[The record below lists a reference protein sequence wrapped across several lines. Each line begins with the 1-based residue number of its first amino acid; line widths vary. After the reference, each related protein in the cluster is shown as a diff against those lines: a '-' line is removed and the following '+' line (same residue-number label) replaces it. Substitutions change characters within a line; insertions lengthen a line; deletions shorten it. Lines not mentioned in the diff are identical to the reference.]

1 MADHHPGAGGESLS
15 QGSLIVLFEDPFWI
29 GLFELADR
37 EGLRVCKVT
46 FGAEPSEREIMEFID
61 RNGHRLRYSQAVDTS
76 TTLENRKNPKR
87 LLREARRQTI
97 PQGIGTKS
105 QQALRQQQEQNKT
118 VRLQRSKAE
127 REAEQQRRFELRQA
141 KKKEKHRGH

>member
-1 MADHHPGAGGESLS
+1 LT
-15 QGSLIVLFEDPFWI
+15 VLFEDPFWI

-87 LLREARRQTI
+87 QLREARRQTI

-141 KKKEKHRGH
+141 KKKEKHRGR